1 MAKVARVVRWMI
13 ATFALIGGVVVV
25 GVLAIVI
32 SFRPLQRRAM
42 QKEREVIIAAA
53 ADIIRGTGPAVDVLP
68 LRTRLWARAANW
80 HAQHCSYTNFKY
92 DTGGITAHCAK
103 EDLRFNFRSA
113 CDDFWAGRL
122 LRLTSCSATPFA
134 MAIRRIVPGQ
144 QEVELLSDGEPV
156 AE

>member
-68 LRTRLWARAANW
+68 LRTRLWA
-80 HAQHCSYTNFKY
+80 
-92 DTGGITAHCAK
+92 
-103 EDLRFNFRSA
+103 
-113 CDDFWAGRL
+113 GRL

-144 QEVELLSDGEPV
+144 QEVELLSDCEPV
-156 AE
+156 VD